1 MALEG
6 RGAVTCC
13 HARWAVTLTTAGA
26 RVPTVRRSNPD
37 FLFCES
43 VLLAGIG
50 KRLTAFNIYIYIYIY
65 IVELFNTKRNGIV
78 VSSPASYL

>member
-1 MALEG
+1 MTVEG

-13 HARWAVTLTTAGA
+13 HAQRAMTLTTAGA

-43 VLLAGIG
+43 DLLADI
-50 KRLTAFNIYIYIYIY
+50 
-65 IVELFNTKRNGIV
+65 
-78 VSSPASYL
+78 

>member
-43 VLLAGIG
+43 VLLAGVG
-50 KRLTAFNIYIYIYIY
+50 ERDLPGSAYTYY
-65 IVELFNTKRNGIV
+65 
-78 VSSPASYL
+78 